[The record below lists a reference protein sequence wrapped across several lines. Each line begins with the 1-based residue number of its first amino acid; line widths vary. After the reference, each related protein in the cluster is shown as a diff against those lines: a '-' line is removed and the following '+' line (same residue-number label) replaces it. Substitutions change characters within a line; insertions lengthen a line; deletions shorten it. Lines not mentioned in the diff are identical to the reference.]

1 MTDWAW
7 RSVAVGLVRMSALA
21 ALSIPLAGCPS
32 EQNPVL
38 SNEQFPGEEHDARL
52 LLDPQQDRE
61 VVSAMRTATSDGTKP
76 YPLERAPDGMRWS
89 DVPLAV
95 SIAAGKAEVG
105 VVSSEQSA
113 DGNTWTFRLVT
124 LEAAPVS
131 LVIERKPPPDM
142 FLATATVGSFGERKA
157 EAERLL
163 REFRMTIKDLGRKR
177 KPESGA
183 S

>member
-1 MTDWAW
+1 MRIA
-7 RSVAVGLVRMSALA
+7 ALA
-21 ALSIPLAGCPS
+21 ALGLPLAGCPAAP
-32 EQNPVL
+32 NPVL
-38 SNEQFPGEEHDARL
+38 SNEQFAGEEHDARL
-52 LLDPQQDRE
+52 VLSPRQDRE
-61 VVSAMRTATSDGTKP
+61 VVSAMRTATADGAKP
-76 YPLERAPDGMRWS
+76 LALERAPDGVRWS

-105 VVSSEQSA
+105 VVSSDQSA

-177 KPESGA
+177 KPEPGA
-183 S
+183 G